1 MKTYNYQVTEDVLEI
16 IEKAGNRSE
25 DIRKARVI
33 TSEYLL
39 AAIIESDK
47 NVLGKYLMQN
57 GYFDKGDNFSAD
69 LIEEYYC
76 AKEFIETILSQKKE
90 TNSSKAKT
98 MYSKEVDEIIRKA
111 ERIAKEL
118 KLEKANLN
126 CIIYALMGTVNSIW
140 TMLFPITETVSDGV
154 TTSVS
159 TFPIEMLEI
168 FSKERLEDGTFG
180 MFQMEETT
188 SFTGKS
194 ATLDAI
200 VTEKAEIPEALRK
213 IQSNPQSENLIL
225 GRDDQIELTFD
236 IMQKM
241 LIRNVILV
249 GREGTGKTAIV
260 EGLAERIAKKQCPKE
275 LEQAEIF
282 SLDVDVLMKNTKYLG
297 QAEEKFDKIKK
308 YLEKNK
314 KAILFIDEI
323 HNVIGMGRS
332 SENTHDFA
340 NALKPI
346 LTTGNVRVIGATTD
360 YEYEKYLSKD
370 PAFRR
375 RFEKIEV
382 EEPTNQEIAK
392 MLSSQVNRLEK
403 YHGVQV
409 SKEMLDEVIAQA
421 TAFDYLTANPSRTMS
436 LLDIAMVKAKNQD
449 KSKLDIS
456 SILSVHKPEIKKF
469 YKMDQEMLRH
479 TAIHETGHYI
489 IAKELKSDYNIV
501 TVVSIIPT
509 QDYLGINCYERR
521 KDAVTLEER
530 KEYISAIAGSLAGDI
545 ATKLERFEPSAGK
558 RSDMESATDC
568 AKRMILQFGLND
580 SENFGEYNSFTSN
593 GEVQTQYLSEKQKD
607 LLTKEINK
615 ILKEAEKVATN
626 ILKENMDKLEIISK
640 ALMQQGILRKEQ
652 LDKLYSGELK
662 LEDLPKPE
670 INLVL

>member
-382 EEPTNQEIAK
+382 EEPKNQELPK
-392 MLSSQVNRLEK
+392 MLTAQVNRLER

-409 SKEMLDEVIAQA
+409 SSEMLDEVIAQA

-436 LLDIAMVKAKNQD
+436 LLDIAMVKAKNQG
-449 KSKLDIS
+449 KVQLDTT

-545 ATKLERFEPSAGK
+545 ATKLEGFEPSAGK

-593 GEVQTQYLSEKQKD
+593 GEVQTQYLSEKQKN
-607 LLTKEINK
+607 LLTEEINK
-615 ILKEAEKVATN
+615 ILKEAERVATD

-652 LDKLYSGELK
+652 LDKLYSEELK

>member
-140 TMLFPITETVSDGV
+140 AMLFPITETVSDGV

-332 SENTHDFA
+332 SESTHDFA
-340 NALKPI
+340 NALKSI
-346 LTTGNVRVIGATTD
+346 LATGEVRVIGATTY
-360 YEYEKYLSKD
+360 YEYDKYLSKD

-382 EEPTNQEIAK
+382 EEPKNQELPK
-392 MLSSQVNRLEK
+392 MLTSQVNRLEK

-409 SKEMLDEVIAQA
+409 SSEMLDEVIAQA
-421 TAFDYLTANPSRTMS
+421 TAFDFLTANPSRTMN

-479 TAIHETGHYI
+479 TAIHETGHFI

-530 KEYISAIAGSLAGDI
+530 KEYINEIAGSLAGDV
-545 ATKLERFEPSAGK
+545 ATKLKGFKPSAGK
-558 RSDMESATDC
+558 RSDMESATSY
-568 AKRMILQFGLND
+568 AKRMILQFGLNN
-580 SENFGEYNSFTSN
+580 SENFGEYNSFTSD
-593 GEVQTQYLSEKQKD
+593 GEVQTQYLSEKQKN
-607 LLTKEINK
+607 LLTEEINK
-615 ILKEAEKVATN
+615 ILKEAEKVAKD
-626 ILKENMDKLEIISK
+626 ILNENMNKLEIISE
-640 ALMQQGILRKEQ
+640 ALMKQGILRKEQ
-652 LDKLYSGELK
+652 LDKLYDGTLK
-662 LEDLPKPE
+662 LDDLPEPE
-670 INLVL
+670 INLIL